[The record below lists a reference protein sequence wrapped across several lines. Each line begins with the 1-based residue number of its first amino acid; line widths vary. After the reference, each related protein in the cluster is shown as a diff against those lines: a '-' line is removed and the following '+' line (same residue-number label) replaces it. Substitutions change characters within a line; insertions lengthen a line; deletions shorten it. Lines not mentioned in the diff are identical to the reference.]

1 MKKNILQ
8 NIDPAHLGR
17 DLQKARTRQGLTQA
31 DAAKVINAARTTLTA
46 IEKGTRRI
54 KPDELIELA
63 RAYGRSVSEFVR
75 ERPRIEPFQIQFRG
89 PHAYSRPEKK
99 EIDKSINKL
108 EDLSRNYVELEEITQ
123 TPLAQNYPIEYR
135 IGGFSIAHEAEGVAS
150 QERNRMGL
158 GDGPIP
164 NLRELL
170 EQEVGLR
177 VFYMPLR
184 PSKFS
189 AIYLYDH
196 QAGGCIAINILHPE
210 ERRRWSLAHEY
221 AHFLV
226 HRHQPRMF
234 IDGKFRRVPE
244 KERFADC
251 FALSFLMPAGSLT
264 RRFNNIRK
272 KTGKI
277 SAADLCNLAHYYGV
291 SLSSMTHRLED
302 MRLLPTGVW
311 DKLKEQGFKVRE
323 AQKQLGLPP
332 ISSRGDMLPI
342 RYKYLAIDAFERG
355 RLSEGRL
362 AKFLDVDRV
371 EARLI
376 AQTLSE
382 HGSDITEEENI
393 DIDLTQPVLA
403 MGNA

>member
-1 MKKNILQ
+1 MKKNILK
-8 NIDPAHLGR
+8 NIDPIRLGR
-17 DLQKARTRQGLTQA
+17 DLQKARTRRGLTQA
-31 DAAKVINAARTTLTA
+31 DAAKVINTARTTLTA

-54 KPDELIELA
+54 KPEELIELV

-75 ERPRIEPFQIQFRG
+75 ERPRIEPFQVQFRG
-89 PHAYSRPEKK
+89 PHAYSRPEKE
-99 EIDKSINKL
+99 EIDKSIHKL
-108 EDLSRNYVELEEITQ
+108 EDLSRNYVELEEISQ
-123 TPLAQNYPIEYR
+123 TPLSQNYPIEYK
-135 IGGFSIAHEAEGVAS
+135 IDGIPVSHAADGVAS

-164 NLRELL
+164 NLREIL

-177 VFYMPLR
+177 IFYLPLR

-189 AIYLYDH
+189 AIYLFDH
-196 QAGGCIAINILHPE
+196 QAGGCIALNILHPE

-234 IDGKFRRVPE
+234 IDGKFKRTLE

-251 FALSFLMPAGSLT
+251 FALSFLMPTESLT
-264 RRFNNIRK
+264 RRFNNSRK
-272 KTGKI
+272 ETGKI

-302 MRLLPTGVW
+302 MRLLPTGTW

-323 AQKQLGLPP
+323 AQNQLGLPP
-332 ISSRGDMLPI
+332 MTSHDDMLPV
-342 RYKYLAIDAFERG
+342 RYKYLAIDAFDRG

-362 AKFLDVDRV
+362 AKFLDVDRI

-376 AQTLSE
+376 AQTLRE
-382 HGSDITEEENI
+382 HGSDVTEDDNI
-393 DIDLTQPVLA
+393 HIDLAQPVHA
-403 MGNA
+403 MGSV